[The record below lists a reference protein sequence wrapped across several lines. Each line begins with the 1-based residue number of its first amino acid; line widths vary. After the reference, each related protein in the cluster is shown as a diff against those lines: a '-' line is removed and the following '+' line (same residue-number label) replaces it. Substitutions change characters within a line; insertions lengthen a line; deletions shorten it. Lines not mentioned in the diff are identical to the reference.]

1 MSHKQSTSPNHKQK
15 TETRERKDACTP
27 AVFWR
32 SEVVPN
38 PGVPFPNDTAQRGKA
53 SQLPAHGFL
62 ANAQARLRP
71 FRGEWR
77 ARRSARPICRLY
89 PAEDSKHRTG
99 SKAGLANLLRKL
111 HAPFT
116 AQKMTFKLASVEIL
130 LFAAGFV
137 VDDKAQGD
145 RMCTSNLELAQFLEH
160 RKLGGRDFCR
170 STVL

>member
-1 MSHKQSTSPNHKQK
+1 MTPLNMARHRNSPHTAFWRMLKQGYDHFEVNGEQEGQHARSAGFTPQK
-15 TETRERKDACTP
+15 T
-27 AVFWR
+27 
-32 SEVVPN
+32 
-38 PGVPFPNDTAQRGKA
+38 
-53 SQLPAHGFL
+53 
-62 ANAQARLRP
+62 ANTEPEAKRD
-71 FRGEWR
+71 
-77 ARRSARPICRLY
+77 SPIFCVNY
-89 PAEDSKHRTG
+89 M
-99 SKAGLANLLRKL
+99 
-111 HAPFT
+111 